1 MTSSTHDRRRGFTLI
16 ELLVVIAIIAI
27 LIALLLPAV
36 QKVRSAAARMQCQ
49 NNLKQIAL
57 AIHNYEGTYK
67 KVPPGWAITLTNVPV
82 PGWGWGSFIL
92 PYIEQSALYNQ
103 LKPDDSGKT
112 AMPYPTTQP
121 LLAQPLAIY
130 TCPADP
136 GNAINTSMDGFA
148 KGNYVCNREV
158 LGPTGNPPPG
168 KPTGLSILKIQD
180 GSSNTILVGERE
192 FYYTTGAIWAGRD
205 NTDAGFEGRPG
216 QGMNEK
222 MPGTPPPPHD
232 PWVDCRRLGV
242 SSFHDGGCNFALCDG
257 SVRLISQNVE
267 VDPRDSLCDY
277 PPNYTN
283 FVFQN
288 LYHPADGNVI
298 NWNF

>member
-1 MTSSTHDRRRGFTLI
+1 MTRCTCGRRSGFTLI
-16 ELLVVIAIIAI
+16 ELLVVIAIIAV
-27 LIALLLPAV
+27 LIGLLLPAV
-36 QKVRSAAARMQCQ
+36 QKVRAAAARTQCQ

-57 AIHNYEGTYK
+57 AIHNYQGTFTK
-67 KVPPGWAITLTNVPV
+67 LPPGWAISLTNVPV

-92 PYIEQSALYNQ
+92 PYVEQQALYDQ
-103 LKPDDSGKT
+103 LKPDPTGAT
-112 AMPYPTTQP
+112 AMPSPTAVPALGRP
-121 LLAQPLAIY
+121 LPVY
-130 TCPADP
+130 TCPSDP
-136 GNAINTSMDGFA
+136 GQPVNTSMGGYG

-168 KPTGLSILKIQD
+168 KPTALSIEKISD
-180 GSSNTILVGERE
+180 GSSNTILIGERE
-192 FYYTTGAIWAGRD
+192 YWYTTGAIWAGRN

-216 QGMNEK
+216 QGMNER
-222 MPGTPPPPHD
+222 MPGTPPPPAD
-232 PWVDCRRLGV
+232 PWTDCRRLGV

-257 SVRLISQNVE
+257 SARFISQNVE
-267 VDPRDSLCDY
+267 TDPRDSLCDY

-298 NWNF
+298 NGNF